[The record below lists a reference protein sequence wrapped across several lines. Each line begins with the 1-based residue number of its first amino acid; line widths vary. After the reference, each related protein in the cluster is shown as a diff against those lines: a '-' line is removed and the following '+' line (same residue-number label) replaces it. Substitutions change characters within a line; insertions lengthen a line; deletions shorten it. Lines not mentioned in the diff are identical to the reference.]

1 MEKLLALLKQVRSD
15 VDFEKELSL
24 IDDGVLD
31 SIDVLAIVNGIK
43 SEFGV
48 EMSIA
53 DIDPDDFNSAETM
66 FSLISRMKG
75 C

>member
-66 FSLISRMKG
+66 FSLINRMKG